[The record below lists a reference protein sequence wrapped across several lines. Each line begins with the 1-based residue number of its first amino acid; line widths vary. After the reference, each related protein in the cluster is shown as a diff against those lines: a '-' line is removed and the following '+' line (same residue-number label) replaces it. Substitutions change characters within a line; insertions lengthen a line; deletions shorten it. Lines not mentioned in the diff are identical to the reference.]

1 MHYHATVCLLVASC
15 PIEFFFVFCLF
26 RVCTHV
32 LIPPV
37 WVLFSFSFLFFSL
50 LIPQISIF
58 ETRNVVYN
66 YVIG

>member
-37 WVLFSFSFLFFSL
+37 WVLFSFSFLFFPVDTSNFN
-50 LIPQISIF
+50 I
-58 ETRNVVYN
+58 
-66 YVIG
+66 